1 MNKKQFPVVSIILF
15 VFAGILLIFSVW
27 AAINSFQYISEM
39 VAMGQLMTDGNEFE
53 IIGFHMSN
61 FGQYIVYTLLLF
73 GMGWILLTLAPE
85 EEDVFVEEVDVVDE
99 FEDLAEED

>member
-1 MNKKQFPVVSIILF
+1 MNKKQVPVVSIILF

-39 VAMGQLMTDGNEFE
+39 VAMGQLMTAGNEFE

-73 GMGWILLTLAPE
+73 GMGWLLLALTPE
-85 EEDVFVEEVDVVDE
+85 KEDIFVEEVEVIEE
-99 FEDLAEED
+99 FEDIDEEA